1 MPALSSTMTEGKIVS
16 WLMGEGD
23 AIGKGDAVVVVESDK
38 ADMDVESF
46 VDGIIAH
53 IAVGDGEVATVGA
66 PIAYVV
72 DSESEIEEAKA
83 KAGGAPAPAPAAPAA
98 AAPPRPAPAAAPRAA
113 AAPAEAEPVGVVAAN
128 GLAARVEC
136 SLGPGV
142 LGGEM
147 ALANDDR
154 GLRVVVARAAPT
166 ARRAGVAVGD
176 VLLSLN
182 ARALPPKLDAGELM
196 ALLRGNPRYMLSPVD
211 ACLWRPKLARQQ
223 GVAYAVAGFRSA
235 AAGVEWRRVADT
247 GDVYDGYFV
256 ATRVPKAARA
266 TGLRPGDVL
275 VGLDYEPV
283 PAAAPAPALARL
295 FGDWA
300 ADGKLLLNYLRPG
313 ARAAD
318 LAAAARAAPRAV
330 LVAAPAEAQRAA
342 ELSGAELWGTA
353 ALAATVTGDG
363 GAGDGG
369 GGDRSPRARRAAPEP
384 APAPAAPA
392 APAPAAAVDYRDVV
406 GAAAHDYARAN
417 GWGFD
422 ALYELARLATA
433 HGQRFD
439 VEALRRVTR
448 AKPAGAAAMVAE
460 LGALARGGGAAAAAA
475 RPAAAEAAR
484 AAYYGGRVD
493 LSEARDRVVL
503 ARLREVLSL
512 IHI

>member
-1 MPALSSTMTEGKIVS
+1 MTE
-16 WLMGEGD
+16 
-23 AIGKGDAVVVVESDK
+23 ADAVRRDTNIS
-38 ADMDVESF
+38 
-46 VDGIIAH
+46 
-53 IAVGDGEVATVGA
+53 VGPEN
-66 PIAYVV
+66 
-72 DSESEIEEAKA
+72 
-83 KAGGAPAPAPAAPAA
+83 

-113 AAPAEAEPVGVVAAN
+113 PAPAEAEPVGVVAAN

-342 ELSGAELWGTA
+342 ELSGAKLPRATKA
-353 ALAATVTGDG
+353 AAT
-363 GAGDGG
+363 
-369 GGDRSPRARRAAPEP
+369 
-384 APAPAAPA
+384 
-392 APAPAAAVDYRDVV
+392 
-406 GAAAHDYARAN
+406 
-417 GWGFD
+417 
-422 ALYELARLATA
+422 AL
-433 HGQRFD
+433 
-439 VEALRRVTR
+439 V
-448 AKPAGAAAMVAE
+448 P
-460 LGALARGGGAAAAAA
+460 LGAF
-475 RPAAAEAAR
+475 
-484 AAYYGGRVD
+484 
-493 LSEARDRVVL
+493 LSVL
-503 ARLREVLSL
+503 GVYFTLKEFSA
-512 IHI
+512 